1 MVNDI
6 CVAKRKLDEAVS
18 QLCEV
23 SWMFVKNPGSDFTRN
38 RKLPFRKMISFL
50 LAMEGGSLSNEM
62 LKHFGCSADI
72 ASSSAF
78 VQQRNKIN
86 ADAFPS
92 LFDLFVRK
100 TDKEKLYKGYR
111 LLAADGS
118 DIHIPT
124 DPDDQASYFPGS
136 DKQSAYNIVHLD
148 AMYDLLQRTYLD
160 VNLDGKRNENECS
173 ALCSM
178 VDRSAFCNALLIA
191 DRGYESYNL
200 FAHCQE
206 KGWKFLIRIKD
217 VASSK
222 GIAHGFTLP
231 DSDEFDFSLSV
242 SLSTKQTNHTKSLFL
257 QPNSFK
263 FVPSSSRFDYLPKKN
278 RKHEPAV
285 FYDLSFRIVRFKL
298 SDNSFETVI
307 TNLDSVDFPPSELK
321 KLYNMRW
328 GIETSFRALKYT
340 VGLVH
345 FHAKKVEYIFQEVY
359 ARLIMYNFSEL
370 VTSHVIIQKSDT
382 KYAYKANF
390 SVAVHICR
398 QLFLGNVSPPVVEA
412 IILRYVSPIRPGRT
426 RPRNASF
433 KHAVSFTYRIA

>member
-100 TDKEKLYKGYR
+100 IDKEKLYKGYR

-136 DKQSAYNIVHLD
+136 DKQAAYNIVHLD

-242 SLSTKQTNHTKSLFL
+242 SLSTKQTNQTKALFT
-257 QPNSFK
+257 QSNSFK
-263 FVPSSSRFDYLPKKN
+263 FVPSTSRFDFLPKKN
-278 RKHEPAV
+278 RKHEPTV

-298 SDNSFETVI
+298 SDNSYETVI